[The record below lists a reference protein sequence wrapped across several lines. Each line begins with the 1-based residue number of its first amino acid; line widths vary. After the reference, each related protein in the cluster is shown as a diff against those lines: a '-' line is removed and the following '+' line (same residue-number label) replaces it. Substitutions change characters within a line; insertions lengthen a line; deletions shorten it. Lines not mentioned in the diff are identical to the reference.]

1 MELFRA
7 PAGPEQRLHNK
18 PLRRDPTETGKSE
31 PGREKRPR
39 KPTQIACTLS
49 IATPEPIAAPDSL
62 LHLANPPSIGNKT
75 RDVDTQCSF

>member
-18 PLRRDPTETGKSE
+18 PLRRDPTETEKSE

-39 KPTQIACTLS
+39 KLHAMHLIHSNTRAHSSARQPACCTWPTRH
-49 IATPEPIAAPDSL
+49 P
-62 LHLANPPSIGNKT
+62 
-75 RDVDTQCSF
+75 

>member
-1 MELFRA
+1 MELFRE

-49 IATPEPIAAPDSL
+49 IATPEPIAAPDSQPAAL
-62 LHLANPPSIGNKT
+62 GQPAIH
-75 RDVDTQCSF
+75 RE

>member
-7 PAGPEQRLHNK
+7 PAGPEQRLHTT

-49 IATPEPIAAPDSL
+49 IATPEPIAAPDSQPAAL
-62 LHLANPPSIGNKT
+62 GQPAIH
-75 RDVDTQCSF
+75 RE